1 MPAYSL
7 TLGTVCNFSYPLP
20 VPTVGQATVNPNPF
34 VNTGELIGSPEQV
47 LTLPHMD
54 TKDPDGDSLSFSVA
68 MADRGR
74 DANCGSAQAQRLFFL
89 VHKALSGFLLVGL
102 CSWSVLGEGSN
113 PTIPKQNVFALIN
126 WSLWSKLY
134 GNLDPDVV
142 NKALY

>member
-7 TLGTVCNFSYPLP
+7 TLVTVCNFSYSLP
-20 VPTVGQATVNPNPF
+20 VPTVGQATVNPNPSI
-34 VNTGELIGSPEQV
+34 NIGELIGSPEQ
-47 LTLPHMD
+47 LLMLPHMD
-54 TKDPDGDSLSFSVA
+54 AKDPGGDSLSFSVA

-74 DANCGSAQAQRLFFL
+74 DVKYGSAQAQRLFFL